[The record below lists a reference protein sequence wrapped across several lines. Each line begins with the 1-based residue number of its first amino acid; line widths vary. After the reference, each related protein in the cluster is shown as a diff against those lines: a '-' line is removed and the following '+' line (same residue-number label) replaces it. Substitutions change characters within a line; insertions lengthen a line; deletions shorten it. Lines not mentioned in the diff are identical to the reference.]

1 MLSALIFCMKGR
13 SGAGAMGERRP
24 RGDGIWRVVLTELR
38 RCLLMNSSGGNL
50 RRDRTIIEG
59 SLTGEFCYYPLEI
72 FRAAGAGEQS

>member
-1 MLSALIFCMKGR
+1 MLSALIFCVTDR
-13 SGAGAMGERRP
+13 SDAGPTSVRLPPA
-24 RGDGIWRVVLTELR
+24 DGIWRVVLTELR